1 MGFAGL
7 GSLWSRSAASITL
20 AIWKSS
26 WKVVTSLRS
35 TRLRTLGRSR
45 AYVMWSCL
53 ELIMQG
59 GDELI
64 RGHFGRQVA
73 GVNLAGNSNF
83 EMVPFT
89 LFHQVLASPVKS
101 NSRPLMVSAPEIF
114 STVLKI
120 VMAVVNSVRAAC
132 VRVPSYRAVHWVK
145 WRGRWGAWVTWRIR
159 WNCSSESWIAMV

>member
-1 MGFAGL
+1 
-7 GSLWSRSAASITL
+7 
-20 AIWKSS
+20 
-26 WKVVTSLRS
+26 
-35 TRLRTLGRSR
+35 
-45 AYVMWSCL
+45 MWSCL

-83 EMVPFT
+83 DLAGNSNFEMVPFT

-101 NSRPLMVSAPEIF
+101 NSRPLMLSAPDGVCAGDIF
-114 STVLKI
+114 DGFENSDGRGEFHQGGLCLCTI
-120 VMAVVNSVRAAC
+120 VSRGALGEVAGTLGRMGDLEDTLELLVGE
-132 VRVPSYRAVHWVK
+132 PSYRAVHWVK